1 MIVLTDVDDGRRKW
15 VFVTIEDDRFH
26 WQNVTV
32 QDDGSWHVNADI
44 YAERV
49 ETI

>member
-1 MIVLTDVDDGRRKW
+1 MCIRDRHKW
-15 VFVTIEDDRFH
+15 VFVSIEDDRFH
-26 WQNVTV
+26 WQNVNV

-49 ETI
+49 

>member
-1 MIVLTDVDDGRRKW
+1 MIVLTNLEDASRKW

-32 QDDGSWHVNADI
+32 LDDGTWHVNADI
-44 YAERV
+44 YAERA
-49 ETI
+49 